1 MATFQETEF
10 EAIVTVNVTLLLVLT
25 TLFIGI
31 SNSLPK
37 TAYIKVIDIWLIT
50 NLVSYLIPT
59 LLVAVTPLRIGKS
72 VSESNTRSP

>member
-1 MATFQETEF
+1 MKFDKAISHWTLLIQETEF

-50 NLVSYLIPT
+50 NLVSNSTALSRFRSI
-59 LLVAVTPLRIGKS
+59 
-72 VSESNTRSP
+72 SEF

>member
-1 MATFQETEF
+1 MGHPAELSQNIVQMATFQETEF

-50 NLVSYLIPT
+50 NLVSNSTAMSRFRNI
-59 LLVAVTPLRIGKS
+59 S
-72 VSESNTRSP
+72 